1 MLDCRFLPNPH
12 YVEALRPLPGD
23 SPQVR
28 KFVLGQPATQ
38 EFMRRV
44 TDLLDYLLPQYLEE
58 GKSHLTLAIGCTGGK
73 HRSVVLADELSS
85 YLNTKGYAVS
95 VRHRDIGKE

>member
-1 MLDCRFLPNPH
+1 
-12 YVEALRPLPGD
+12 
-23 SPQVR
+23 
-28 KFVLGQPATQ
+28 
-38 EFMRRV
+38 MRRL
-44 TDLLDYLLPQYLEE
+44 TEMLDYLLPQYLEE

-85 YLNTKGYAVS
+85 YLDAKGYAVN